1 MELWSKAQK
10 VGSSGVHQSIK
21 ILWRVGVF
29 KVTTVL
35 LVRPGKSPLLI
46 KTSGPD
52 EIVALSALIQAG
64 RGPPELPALP
74 ASPTRPEGPP
84 TLPKSHFLRDAD
96 GATGSTSGSA
106 ARRSAMA
113 RMVSR
118 SSEWSAQVPEEMDVD
133 TSPESSTSRQS
144 QAAIFQEVRESLGA
158 KLAYRKAMELMWNY
172 DLRAAAVLL
181 EPWQSSS
188 LWHAAAAA
196 EAFVLRTILTGR
208 KSDALASLDLI
219 IVAEKLKDEVPSSNV
234 TLAHDILTAEMQ
246 LMRSM
251 LQIILGLRF
260 RALYNLR
267 QCWYAYYRLE
277 PFLEDEVSLKT
288 CAQDVDCMMTYDD
301 LRGRIL
307 FGLGFF
313 YMASSLVPAS
323 LVPLVRLAG
332 FLMHRQRGKMYLFEC
347 VERALGSRCSIAA
360 ILLAMYHLDLEPATC
375 LGIQVM
381 VGWFLLFQYNC
392 VSAFHL
398 PSRLAPFLALFGRI
412 ICLKLFF
419 GSRCGEPLDIIWSR
433 SM

>member
-1 MELWSKAQK
+1 M
-10 VGSSGVHQSIK
+10 
-21 ILWRVGVF
+21 
-29 KVTTVL
+29 L

-52 EIVALSALIQAG
+52 EILALSALIEGCG
-64 RGPPELPALP
+64 RGRCPPELPALPALP

-96 GATGSTSGSA
+96 GATGSTGV
-106 ARRSAMA
+106 RRSAMA

-118 SSEWSAQVPEEMDVD
+118 SSEWSAQVPQEMDVD

-234 TLAHDILTAEMQ
+234 TLAHDILTAELQ

-375 LGIQVM
+375 LVIQVM
-381 VGWFLLFQYNC
+381 LGGRLLGFIVPKHGLCQLC
-392 VSAFHL
+392 LSF
-398 PSRLAPFLALFGRI
+398 PFA
-412 ICLKLFF
+412 
-419 GSRCGEPLDIIWSR
+419 
-433 SM
+433 